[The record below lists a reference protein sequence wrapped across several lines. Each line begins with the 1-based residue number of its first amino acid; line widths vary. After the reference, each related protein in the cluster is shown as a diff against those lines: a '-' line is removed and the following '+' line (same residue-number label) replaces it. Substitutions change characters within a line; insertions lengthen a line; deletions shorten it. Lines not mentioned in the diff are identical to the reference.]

1 MDEVVLV
8 RYHYLWSPGVAL
20 ALALVYSVMF
30 RTIGKS
36 EPISSLQIDELHQHV
51 PIVEIDRRML
61 LLRATCSCFMSYALP
76 F

>member
-30 RTIGKS
+30 RTIGKY
-36 EPISSLQIDELHQHV
+36 EPIVSLRIGSMNC
-51 PIVEIDRRML
+51 INMF
-61 LLRATCSCFMSYALP
+61 T
-76 F
+76 